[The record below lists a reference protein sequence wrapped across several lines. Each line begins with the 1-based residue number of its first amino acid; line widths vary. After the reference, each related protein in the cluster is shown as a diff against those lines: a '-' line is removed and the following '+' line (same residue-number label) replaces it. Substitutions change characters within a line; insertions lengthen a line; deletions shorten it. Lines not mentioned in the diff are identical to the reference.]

1 MTITVLL
8 LCVLLNH
15 AVYGFTPRSTPK
27 KISVSSCQMSAIRT
41 SLLPQQAK
49 KQGSS
54 DETEKDVKNMS
65 VENEKLSFLKK
76 SFEFVILRALD
87 LTSFAFTFVGVA
99 SFCGLLLNVMGYG
112 YQIGQGFTLEIDTL
126 EHMRLQNEFRRE
138 IMRSMHDVA

>member
-1 MTITVLL
+1 MKITILL
-8 LCVLLNH
+8 ICVLLHH
-15 AVYGFTPRSTPK
+15 AVHGFAPQSMSK
-27 KISVSSCQMSAIRT
+27 KINVSFRQTKTMRP
-41 SLLPQQAK
+41 SLLALRAK
-49 KQGSS
+49 KPESS
-54 DETEKDVKNMS
+54 TETEIDAENGS
-65 VENEKLSFLKK
+65 VEKDKPNLLRE

-138 IMRSMHDVA
+138 IMRSMRDVA